1 MKEIDEKTITKM
13 SLEDL
18 RTLNTS
24 TGVEWAKLK
33 MLKIKVIAAIGA
45 KEEEAK
51 AIEAYKKM
59 SEGQKAAIRKLVA
72 N

>member
-1 MKEIDEKTITKM
+1 MKEIDEKTITKI